1 MTRGAMT
8 KNNCIK
14 RALFRLRWLAMSD
27 RERYAYLWRQTRESI
42 YSEHKLHS
50 RYAYLWK
57 QVKDSSYNGRRMR
70 SVR

>member
-1 MTRGAMT
+1 MT
-8 KNNCIK
+8 KNNYIK

-27 RERYAYLWRQTRESI
+27 RERYAYLWRQTRESMYTSI
-42 YSEHKLHS
+42 NFTQ

-57 QVKDSSYNGRRMR
+57 QMEDTPYNGRRMR